1 MGRTGEIHYRIGHP
15 PSTAFIEG
23 TRVIPQVLLEF
34 WYTCRVEGSAG
45 DIMNDRE
52 NTVRITL
59 NHLRKILRLS
69 VLPKYDLEVSKSQA
83 SSVLLETAGI
93 SRLKSVQESLQKVQD
108 HIMS

>member
-1 MGRTGEIHYRIGHP
+1 
-15 PSTAFIEG
+15 
-23 TRVIPQVLLEF
+23 
-34 WYTCRVEGSAG
+34 
-45 DIMNDRE
+45 MNDRE